1 MTDEGD
7 DACSAYFGATASEP
21 NMNTTH
27 PETETTDSYRIVDF
41 IERRR
46 HERHDLRIRA
56 EARRLDNTIQVHRS
70 PRLTLTITDISEGG
84 LNATS
89 RSPVEDGEHLV
100 VILPPEAG
108 LGVRK
113 IVGSV
118 IRCRANRD
126 GWQLA
131 MKFDLTPAA

>member
-1 MTDEGD
+1 MT
-7 DACSAYFGATASEP
+7 
-21 NMNTTH
+21 TTQ
-27 PETETTDSYRIVDF
+27 EEVDSYRMVDF
-41 IERRR
+41 VERRR
-46 HERHDLRIRA
+46 HERRDLRIRA
-56 EARRLDNTIQVHRS
+56 EARRLDNTIHVHRN
-70 PRLTLTITDISEGG
+70 PKLALTITDISEGG

-89 RSPVEDGEHLV
+89 RSPVEDGERLV

-108 LGVRK
+108 LAMRR

-118 IRCRANRD
+118 VRCSAMRD